1 MLQQLVFLLY
11 GDTNVQQLFAESI
24 NADDYINGRR
34 NYYKDSDLVSRF
46 YKLFFSMEQ
55 WHRVKKCNALF
66 KLKGQHTVGWF
77 TPPIQSPSSNP
88 YPGVYLKEL

>member
-34 NYYKDSDLVSRF
+34 NYYKGSNLEVD
-46 YKLFFSMEQ
+46 FFFQ
-55 WHRVKKCNALF
+55 WNS
-66 KLKGQHTVGWF
+66 GIG
-77 TPPIQSPSSNP
+77 
-88 YPGVYLKEL
+88 